1 MLQAMTEERNNDPE
15 TLTNNRK
22 LEIENIEE
30 KYPESMKW
38 LEVENIDG

>member
-1 MLQAMTEERNNDPE
+1 MTEERNNDPE
-15 TLTNNRK
+15 ISINTRK
-22 LEIENIEE
+22 LKVQNREE